1 MRVHQMAYGM
11 MMGDAIANHALEIDA
26 RLRAWGYET
35 AIYAQHVAPEMV
47 GRVRSDADFAPHLH
61 ARDDLLIYHYSIYSP
76 NTRLFR
82 AARGRRLLIY
92 HNITPP
98 HFFRRWDAG
107 QALLCE
113 AGRRALHTLRDCDLA
128 LGDSEFNRQ
137 ELIEAGFSPEAT
149 GVLPIFL
156 PKLPDAPRARAGD
169 SGTVN
174 WLTVGRVVPNKA
186 IEDVIR
192 IFYVYHRFINAH
204 SRLDIVGSRYLP
216 TYDAQLDR
224 LVAGLGL
231 AECVVFVGRVSD
243 AELAAYYRAAD
254 LYVSASFHEGFCVP
268 LIECMHFGV
277 PILARKAAA
286 TPETL
291 GDAGVLFTDLGYD
304 RVAEMAHLLTTDRGL
319 RQRVIQKQKERLQ
332 ALGPDR
338 VEAALVQALNR
349 LGMPAC
355 LARS

>member
-1 MRVHQMAYGM
+1 MTYGM
-11 MMGDAIANHALEIDA
+11 MMGDAIANHVLEIDA
-26 RLRAWGYET
+26 RLRNWGYDT
-35 AIYAQHVAPEMV
+35 AIYAQHVAPEMT
-47 GRVRSDADFAPHLH
+47 GRVRRDSDFAPHLH
-61 ARDDLLIYHYSIYSP
+61 ARDELLIYHYSIYSP

-113 AGRRALHTLRDCDLA
+113 AGLRALRTLRECDLA

-156 PKLPDAPRARAGD
+156 PPFPDVPHVKIGA
-169 SGTVN
+169 SETVN

-192 IFYVYHRFINAH
+192 IFYVYHRFINAR
-204 SRLDIVGSRYLP
+204 SRLDIAGSRYLP
-216 TYDAQLDR
+216 AYDAQLDR
-224 LVAGLGL
+224 LVAELGL
-231 AECVVFVGRVSD
+231 TDCVTFAGRVSD

-254 LYVSASFHEGFCVP
+254 LYVAASFHEGFCAP
-268 LIECMHFGV
+268 LVECMHFGV

-286 TPETL
+286 MPETL
-291 GDAGVLFTDLGYD
+291 GDGGVLFTDLGYD
-304 RVAEMAHLLTTDRGL
+304 QVAEMAHLLVDDAAL

-332 ALGPDR
+332 VLGPDR
-338 VEAALVQALNR
+338 AEAALMQALAR
-349 LGMPAC
+349 LGLPAR
-355 LARS
+355 LT